1 MGRVMR
7 RREAMRAVVRACGF
21 TAQPLLRIAGVRGLC
36 REFHHVRI
44 GGGSAAKHVRAAAR
58 KGHPNLRRICPRMCP
73 LRRACGAG
81 VLQRRTQAVRDGF
94 ATSAKRW
101 ISRRKGAHAPSEQEK
116 IAIRSAS
123 RRTISEKAR
132 VHGDW
137 QTYIAAMRRAT
148 GPRTGARQFRS
159 SFAARKRQPVSS
171 SVSGRLSPTPSDA
184 SRVTPPIL
192 SRRSAKTGCPTA
204 ASRRFTSW

>member
-94 ATSAKRW
+94 FTPESARFRAERARMRNP
-101 ISRRKGAHAPSEQEK
+101 SRRSPLFAPPRGARFLKKRAFTETGRPISPRCAGRPAHGQAPVSF
-116 IAIRSAS
+116 APAS
-123 RRTISEKAR
+123 RRGRDSR
-132 VHGDW
+132 S
-137 QTYIAAMRRAT
+137 
-148 GPRTGARQFRS
+148 PR
-159 SFAARKRQPVSS
+159 
-171 SVSGRLSPTPSDA
+171 L
-184 SRVTPPIL
+184 
-192 SRRSAKTGCPTA
+192 
-204 ASRRFTSW
+204 